1 MILYVLIFVYVVVG
15 VCVCVCVYCAMQ
27 YVIIMRCFSLIVPPV
42 SAMIAWQRE
51 WGT

>member
-15 VCVCVCVYCAMQ
+15 VCVCVLCHAICYNHAL
-27 YVIIMRCFSLIVPPV
+27 FFLIVPPV

>member
-1 MILYVLIFVYVVVG
+1 MILYILIFVYVVVG
-15 VCVCVCVYCAMQ
+15 VCVCVLCHAICYIHALLF
-27 YVIIMRCFSLIVPPV
+27 FSIVPPV